1 MASLL
6 HAASGM
12 ATSARTIYV
21 ADDNSALV
29 NGLNLALEARGYSVR
44 TASDGPGLLDLLES
58 EQPDLLLL
66 DLMMP
71 GMDGLEVLRRI
82 REDQRWS
89 EIPVF
94 LVTAAAGAEVQ
105 SSLPGSDPEVISKP
119 FRLEELLRRIEC
131 RLSEASPVRQL

>member
-6 HAASGM
+6 HAVSGM

>member
-1 MASLL
+1 
-6 HAASGM
+6 M